1 MTVSPL
7 PRDGATLAGR
17 DRVGR
22 TLRIARHPESERVV
36 LSVWQDSTCL
46 ATVRLAPADVADLI
60 GELTR
65 SLLPAS
71 ASHRETMA
79 G

>member
-7 PRDGATLAGR
+7 PTDGATLAGK
-17 DRVGR
+17 DRAGR
-22 TLRIARHPESERVV
+22 TLRVARHAATERVV

-46 ATVRLAPADVADLI
+46 ATVRLAPGDVAALI

-65 SLLPAS
+65 ILPPAPGSLS
-71 ASHRETMA
+71 ETRA